1 MKKFMAKEGND
12 WTTASPWFNTIEEA
26 EQWGA
31 ENLKT
36 KKWDIVEIDCSDE
49 EA

>member
-26 EQWGA
+26 EQWAA
-31 ENLKT
+31 ENLKN
-36 KKWDIVEIDCSDE
+36 KEWGIVEIDCSDDE
-49 EA
+49 D